1 LLTVPVANP
10 ATLSLLEPLTATL
23 LGVAWLEERL
33 AVLQWFGVG
42 LLLLGLLVLALP
54 ERFRS
59 VVIRP
64 A

>member
-1 LLTVPVANP
+1 
-10 ATLSLLEPLTATL
+10 L
-23 LGVAWLEERL
+23 LGVAWLDERL
-33 AVLQWFGVG
+33 ATVQWFGVG
-42 LLLLGLLVLALP
+42 LLLLGLMVLALP